1 MFRPSSVRALVPVHS
16 SESACEHIPGPGE
29 GPTGDDTEAE
39 SLLQDKSYSL
49 GVGIDIQ
56 VDKRH
61 RSTLVTLTCL
71 AISRNCHPVRSS
83 SNSSTCA

>member
-39 SLLQDKSYSL
+39 SLLQDNSYSL
-49 GVGIDIQ
+49 G
-56 VDKRH
+56 
-61 RSTLVTLTCL
+61 LELTFRWTN
-71 AISRNCHPVRSS
+71 AIGQRL
-83 SNSSTCA
+83 